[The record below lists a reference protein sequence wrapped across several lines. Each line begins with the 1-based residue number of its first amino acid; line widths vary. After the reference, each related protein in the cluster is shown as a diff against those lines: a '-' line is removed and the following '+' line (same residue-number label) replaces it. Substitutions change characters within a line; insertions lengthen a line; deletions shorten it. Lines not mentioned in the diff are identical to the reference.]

1 MRIFVT
7 GATGYIGMEV
17 VRELIE
23 GGHEVVGLTR
33 SDKGVALLEAAGAE
47 AHLGTLEDLDSLQ
60 RGAAA
65 ADGVIHLAFRHDFS
79 DFAGSLAM
87 DLRAV
92 EAMGAVLEGSGKPF
106 IITAHANGIE
116 SENAVLGLA
125 ERGVRTSIVSLA
137 PSVHGERDK
146 GFVPHLIQTARA
158 KGFFA
163 YIDDGA
169 NRWPAVHRI
178 DAASLFR
185 LAVEAAPAGS
195 RLDGVGDEGIAF
207 RDIATVIGR
216 HLNVPVRSISREEAA
231 GHFGFLGMLAGLDFP
246 RSSAETQKLLGW
258 KPTHPGLLEDLE
270 QGHYFNK

>member
-7 GATGYIGMEV
+7 GATGYIGTEV

-23 GGHEVVGLTR
+23 GGHQVVGLTR
-33 SDKGVALLEAAGAE
+33 SDKGAALLAGAE

-106 IITAHANGIE
+106 VITAHANGIE
-116 SENAVLGLA
+116 SENVVLGLA

-146 GFVPHLIQTARA
+146 GFVPHLIHTART
-158 KGFFA
+158 KGFAA
-163 YIDDGA
+163 YIGDGA

-195 RLDGVGDEGIAF
+195 RLDGVGDEGIPF
-207 RDIATVIGR
+207 RDIAAVIGR
-216 HLNVPVRSISREEAA
+216 HLNVPVRSITREEAA
-231 GHFGFLGMLAGLDFP
+231 AHFGFLGMLAGLDFP
-246 RSSAETQKLLGW
+246 RSSAETQELLGW
-258 KPTHPGLLEDLE
+258 KPVHPGLLEDLE
-270 QGHYFNK
+270 QGHYFSK